1 MEESESRERKLD
13 RTGGAAELR
22 PRPEGD
28 GVEETE
34 TAEASRGIWEEDAS
48 GDSSRARLA
57 ARKATARSRSDIIA
71 GRNKTLDV
79 GRRVGA
85 NACVKCE

>member
-1 MEESESRERKLD
+1 MLAAAASGDAVEGGRK
-13 RTGGAAELR
+13 
-22 PRPEGD
+22 
-28 GVEETE
+28 
-34 TAEASRGIWEEDAS
+34 AEAKGTEEGWVGGKIWEEDAS

-57 ARKATARSRSDIIA
+57 ARRATARSRSDIIA

-79 GRRVGA
+79 GRRVGV